1 MRVGRQVKRFDEG
14 DVFRIIVPLDEEYS
28 FDFNIG
34 KNETK
39 SAEKVPISADKV
51 PISAD
56 KMPINADGI
65 LEENLSKQQRQVLQ
79 YVKEN
84 GKITSH
90 QAELLLQVK
99 QRRAR
104 AILGE
109 MAAAGLLEKQ
119 GAYKTTAYVIKEGRY
134 CNSDDQEII
143 DEGRFYYK

>member
-1 MRVGRQVKRFDEG
+1 M
-14 DVFRIIVPLDEEYS
+14 P
-28 FDFNIG
+28 
-34 KNETK
+34 T
-39 SAEKVPISADKV
+39 SADKV
-51 PISAD
+51 PI
-56 KMPINADGI
+56 NADEI

-119 GAYKTTAYVIKEGRY
+119 GAYKSTAYVRKVERSYGT
-134 CNSDDQEII
+134 D
-143 DEGRFYYK
+143 GL

>member
-1 MRVGRQVKRFDEG
+1 MWRMRVGRQVKRFDEG

-39 SAEKVPISADKV
+39 SAEKVPISADK
-51 PISAD
+51 
-56 KMPINADGI
+56 MPINADGI

-90 QAELLLQVK
+90 QAEQT
-99 QRRAR
+99 
-104 AILGE
+104 GHP
-109 MAAAGLLEKQ
+109 
-119 GAYKTTAYVIKEGRY
+119 
-134 CNSDDQEII
+134 
-143 DEGRFYYK
+143 